1 MNTEE
6 LKRIL
11 INEIDR
17 CSEEVLELVKD
28 IGYHPELGFKEVRTS
43 GLVADYLRSCGYEVK
58 ENLALTGVKAK
69 LKDTDEP
76 IHNIAVLGELDGIV
90 CRESPYADA
99 VSGAT
104 HTCGHNLQL
113 GILMLVAKAMK
124 LSGVADSLNG
134 NVTFFAVPAEEYIEL
149 GYREALK
156 KEGKIKYF
164 GGKQELVRLGE
175 FDDIDA
181 ALMVHAESD
190 LPGPAIGIYDTGSG
204 FNSKQVQY
212 IGKAAHA
219 AAYPHEGVNALN
231 AAVSGINAINAMRET
246 FKDEE
251 HSRVHF
257 IITKGGE
264 SVNSVPADVRLEAYV
279 RSSTVGGVRDVSLKF
294 DRAFKSGGEA
304 VGATTRIKTLPGYLP
319 LICNSA
325 INDCFA
331 ANARQFMPE
340 KQIIRMGHFKA
351 STDMGD
357 ISHLM
362 PGIHATA
369 GGTKGFLHAANFEVT
384 DYESAVVTPA
394 KIVAQTLADL
404 LTENPAN
411 LSDILKDYVPVL
423 SKSEYLNLLNSFI
436 SE

>member
-6 LKRIL
+6 IKKTVID
-11 INEIDR
+11 EIDR
-17 CSEEVLELVKD
+17 CSKEVLEMVKD
-28 IGYHPELGFKEVRTS
+28 IGHHPELGFREVRTS
-43 GLVADYLRSCGYEVK
+43 GLIAGYLRSCGYDVK
-58 ENLALTGVKAK
+58 DKLALTGVKAK
-69 LKDTDEP
+69 LKNTGEP
-76 IHNIAVLGELDGIV
+76 VRNIAVLGELDGIV
-90 CRESPYADA
+90 CRESPLADP

-124 LSGVADSLNG
+124 SSGIGDALNG
-134 NVTFFAVPAEEYIEL
+134 NVTFFAVSAEEYIEL
-149 GYREALK
+149 GYREELK
-156 KEGKIKYF
+156 REGKIKYF

-190 LPGPAIGIYDTGSG
+190 LPGPTIGIYDSGTG

-219 AAYPHEGVNALN
+219 AAYPHEGINALN
-231 AAVSGINAINAMRET
+231 AAISGINAINAMRET

-279 RSSTVGGVRDVSLKF
+279 RSSTIDGIQDVSRKF
-294 DRAFKSGGEA
+294 DRAFKAGGDA
-304 VGATTRIKTLPGYLP
+304 VGATTHIKTLPGYLP
-319 LICNSA
+319 LVCNPD
-325 INDCFA
+325 INGCFA
-331 ANARQFMPE
+331 ANARQFMTE

-362 PGIHATA
+362 PAIHATA

-384 DYESAVVTPA
+384 DYESAVVIPA
-394 KIVAQTLADL
+394 KIIARTLVDL
-404 LTENPAN
+404 LTEQPGN
-411 LSDILKDYVPVL
+411 LSDILKDYKPVL
-423 SKSEYLNLLNSFI
+423 SKNEYLDLLNSFI